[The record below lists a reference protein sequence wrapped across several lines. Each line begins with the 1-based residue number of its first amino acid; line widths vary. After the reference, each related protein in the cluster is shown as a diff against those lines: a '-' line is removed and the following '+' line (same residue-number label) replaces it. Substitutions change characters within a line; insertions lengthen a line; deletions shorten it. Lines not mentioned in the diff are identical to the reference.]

1 MTRVKRSV
9 AGRLKR
15 KKFLKLAKG
24 FKGVRSNLFRAAKEA
39 VFHAWEYA
47 YVGRKLKKRDI
58 RRLWIARINAASRE
72 RGLTYSVF
80 MQCVEK
86 SGVKVNRKVLSEL
99 AIHQPDIFDSI
110 FDIAKQTQS

>member
-24 FKGVRSNLFRAAKEA
+24 FKGVRGNLYRAAKEA
-39 VFHAWEYA
+39 VYHAWEYA
-47 YVGRKLKKRDI
+47 YVGRRLRKRDM
-58 RRLWIARINAASRE
+58 RRLWIARINAAARE

-99 AIHQPDIFDSI
+99 AIHHPDVFDSI
-110 FDIAKQTQS
+110 FDIAKQNSN